1 MTDTLTRNQIELL
14 KELKAAGEH
23 GRILRLATSMSR
35 TEVKQLIAMQYI
47 KRLGHSKH
55 FVITERGE
63 EALVTT
69 EDR

>member
-1 MTDTLTRNQIELL
+1 MADTLTRNQIELL

-35 TEVKQLIAMQYI
+35 TEVTQLIAMQYI
-47 KRLGHSKH
+47 KRLRHSKH
-55 FVITERGE
+55 FVITERGQ

>member
-1 MTDTLTRNQIELL
+1 MADTLTRNQTELL

-23 GRILRLATSMSR
+23 GRILRLATSMTR
-35 TEVKQLIAMQYI
+35 TEVMQLIAMGYI
-47 KRLGHSKH
+47 KPLRHSQH
-55 FVITERGE
+55 FVITERGQ

>member
-1 MTDTLTRNQIELL
+1 MADTLTRNQIELL

-23 GRILRLATSMSR
+23 GRILRLATSMTR
-35 TEVKQLIAMQYI
+35 TEVTQLIAMGYI
-47 KRLGHSKH
+47 KRLRHSQH
-55 FVITERGE
+55 FVITERGQ

>member
-1 MTDTLTRNQIELL
+1 MADTLTRNQIELL

-35 TEVKQLIAMQYI
+35 TEVTHLIAMQYI
-47 KRLGHSKH
+47 RRLPHKQH
-55 FVITERGE
+55 FVITVRGQ